1 MGSII
6 IILGLF
12 WVIANQRQTIS
23 QYKDNN
29 LKYRYIKV
37 YGQMDEEN
45 LYRLERQFKYNDSI
59 RIVRKQVGKYEELL
73 KEQTEKMNR
82 AKRENDKAI
91 QINRKIDSLENN
103 K

>member
-1 MGSII
+1 
-6 IILGLF
+6 
-12 WVIANQRQTIS
+12 VIANQRQTIS

-59 RIVRKQVGKYEELL
+59 RIVRKQVEKYEELL